1 MTTKIYSKVE
11 PDKIIL
17 SMMRF
22 NEIKDVRNNISP
34 DEEFI
39 QASGRILNSDFKVK
53 AHKHK
58 VQMRKSS
65 LTQEAWVVIKGKIKA
80 KFYDLDDKV
89 IFETIL
95 KAGDCISIFRGGHS
109 LEVLED
115 KTIFYE
121 FKNGPYNGLEKDKVL
136 IDG

>member
-11 PDKIIL
+11 PNKILL
-17 SMMRF
+17 SMIRF
-22 NEIKDVRNNISP
+22 DEIKDVRNDISP

-53 AHKHK
+53 AHKHN
-58 VQMRKSS
+58 VQMRSTS
-65 LTQEAWVVIKGKIKA
+65 LTQEAWVVLKGKIKA
-80 KFYDLDDKV
+80 KFYDLDDKL

-95 KAGDCISIFRGGHS
+95 KDGDCISIFRGGHS

-121 FKNGPYNGLEKDKVL
+121 FKNGPYNGVAKDKVF